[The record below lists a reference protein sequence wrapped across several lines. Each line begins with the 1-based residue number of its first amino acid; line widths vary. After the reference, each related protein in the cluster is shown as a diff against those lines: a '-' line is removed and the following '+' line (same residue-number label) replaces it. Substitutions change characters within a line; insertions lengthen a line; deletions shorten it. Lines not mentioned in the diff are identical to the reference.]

1 MAPVS
6 ADRCRSRRYDGLGGA
21 GWMASYLAARLPAF
35 LQQQRFYRP
44 ERAHRRRP
52 AAGLQGELEGEG

>member
-6 ADRCRSRRYDGLGGA
+6 ADRCCSCRYDGPGGA
-21 GWMASYLAARLPAF
+21 GWMASDLAARLPAF

-44 ERAHRRRP
+44 GRAHRRRP
-52 AAGLQGELEGEG
+52 AAGLQGVG